1 MNKVF
6 TERIPNKKKLNPI
19 VFFIKNE
26 GNERTLYENQEAIY
40 KDFPIIMGM
49 ESETGFV
56 LVEGSKELHDEIV
69 AFKGLDSHE
78 LTNFYLVSNYIR
90 CLKKYNKL
98 SEVLNHL
105 N

>member
-49 ESETGFV
+49 ES
-56 LVEGSKELHDEIV
+56 
-69 AFKGLDSHE
+69 
-78 LTNFYLVSNYIR
+78 
-90 CLKKYNKL
+90 
-98 SEVLNHL
+98 
-105 N
+105 